1 MFIFSKKTIQHCK
14 TKWRKIKEMVSSRKD
29 VSKCGV
35 NWLISEEHGLKV
47 MQKHQHP
54 VKFTPHELYA
64 YNFTCKHECY
74 TFIFVKFTNTCLPVL
89 IGHEKSVLQQMQQRN
104 IPGPHRSSEK

>member
-1 MFIFSKKTIQHCK
+1 M
-14 TKWRKIKEMVSSRKD
+14 WRKLAYLRRTRSKGYAETSASRQ
-29 VSKCGV
+29 
-35 NWLISEEHGLKV
+35 IY
-47 MQKHQHP
+47 
-54 VKFTPHELYA
+54 TA
-64 YNFTCKHECY
+64 RIICKHECY